1 MKGETS
7 QAPKPAPYRPGL
19 DRPTLINSGSGATAR
34 DDEAGRERILAN
46 LEGRSPRT
54 GTTARGRK
62 RMAMWSF
69 GLVGVGVAVAA
80 SYWYVVS
87 SSLPTVQTAAVQNAE
102 ATKPVRVAAAGSE
115 APAMASGAVTVAAN
129 APTAAGAMAAPTAVI
144 ENMSPPASNAPAATA
159 ATTPAPGSALA
170 PAPVVAAPVGASA
183 SSASSAAVPV
193 QAKPEPKAE
202 PKKAT
207 TVAAAKPSAAHAK
220 SAAEGGKAANKT
232 VVANSGDRKPAKK
245 TGQADNDVDLIEALI
260 VHTMQSGSDGK
271 GASK

>member
-1 MKGETS
+1 
-7 QAPKPAPYRPGL
+7 
-19 DRPTLINSGSGATAR
+19 
-34 DDEAGRERILAN
+34 
-46 LEGRSPRT
+46 
-54 GTTARGRK
+54 
-62 RMAMWSF
+62 MAMWSF

-102 ATKPVRVAAAGSE
+102 ATKPVRVAAGSE

-144 ENMSPPASNAPAATA
+144 ENMSPPASNAPAAAA
-159 ATTPAPGSALA
+159 AT
-170 PAPVVAAPVGASA
+170 
-183 SSASSAAVPV
+183 PV
-193 QAKPEPKAE
+193 QAMPEPKAE
-202 PKKAT
+202 PKKAA
-207 TVAAAKPSAAHAK
+207 TVAAAKPNAVHAK
-220 SAAEGGKAANKT
+220 SAAVGGKAGNKT
-232 VVANSGDRKPAKK
+232 VAANSGDRKPAKK

>member
-1 MKGETS
+1 
-7 QAPKPAPYRPGL
+7 
-19 DRPTLINSGSGATAR
+19 
-34 DDEAGRERILAN
+34 
-46 LEGRSPRT
+46 
-54 GTTARGRK
+54 
-62 RMAMWSF
+62 MAMWSF
-69 GLVGVGVAVAA
+69 GLIGVGVAVAA

-159 ATTPAPGSALA
+159 PAPGSALA
-170 PAPVVAAPVGASA
+170 PAPVVAAPAGASA

>member
-1 MKGETS
+1 
-7 QAPKPAPYRPGL
+7 
-19 DRPTLINSGSGATAR
+19 
-34 DDEAGRERILAN
+34 
-46 LEGRSPRT
+46 
-54 GTTARGRK
+54 
-62 RMAMWSF
+62 MAMWSF
-69 GLVGVGVAVAA
+69 GLIGVGVAVAA

-159 ATTPAPGSALA
+159 PAPGSALA
-170 PAPVVAAPVGASA
+170 PAPVVAAPAGASA
-183 SSASSAAVPV
+183 SSAPSAAVPV

>member
-87 SSLPTVQTAAVQNAE
+87 SSLPMVQTAAVQNAE

-159 ATTPAPGSALA
+159 PAPGSA
-170 PAPVVAAPVGASA
+170 PAPVVAAPAGASA
-183 SSASSAAVPV
+183 SSAPSAAVPV

-245 TGQADNDVDLIEALI
+245 TGQGDNDVDLIEALI

>member
-69 GLVGVGVAVAA
+69 GLIGVGVAVAA

-159 ATTPAPGSALA
+159 PAPGSA
-170 PAPVVAAPVGASA
+170 PAPVVAAPAGASA
-183 SSASSAAVPV
+183 SSAPSAAVPV

>member
-69 GLVGVGVAVAA
+69 GLIGVGVAVAA

-159 ATTPAPGSALA
+159 PAPGSALA

>member
-1 MKGETS
+1 
-7 QAPKPAPYRPGL
+7 
-19 DRPTLINSGSGATAR
+19 
-34 DDEAGRERILAN
+34 
-46 LEGRSPRT
+46 
-54 GTTARGRK
+54 
-62 RMAMWSF
+62 MAMWSF

-159 ATTPAPGSALA
+159 PAPGSALA
-170 PAPVVAAPVGASA
+170 PAPVVAAPAGASA